1 MEYRK
6 IQLTGESTY
15 IVSLPKTWVTKNK
28 LEKGDVVYVIE
39 QGDEVILKLKEEKE
53 KQVEVK
59 IKTNDMEFL
68 GRLLITKYIQ
78 GYDTI
83 VFTAKDHLD
92 HKIRENLIQVSS
104 FLIGLEPFGE
114 KKDSI
119 TFHML
124 MKGGKNVMESVE
136 RMHELSILSL
146 RELTEYIDSGMNNEN
161 LLNGIMQRDN
171 EIDKF
176 YFLILRQLSSTGGF
190 ESIVYGQVAKSIE
203 RISDHIEMIASLLKE
218 GKKMKPEDFKVFRQ
232 VIDLYGDVLHTL
244 KNRDLSSAEEIL
256 LRIQKFRAA
265 EKRIMSN
272 LDEVSGKNILV
283 YASFRRIG
291 EYISDIAESVINLS

>member
-39 QGDEVILKLKEEKE
+39 QGDEIVLKLKEEKE
-53 KQVEVK
+53 RHVEIK
-59 IKTNDMEFL
+59 IKTTDLEFL

-114 KKDSI
+114 SKDSI

-124 MKGGKNVMESVE
+124 MKGSKNVMESVE
-136 RMHELSILSL
+136 RMHELSLLSL
-146 RELTEYIDSGMNNEN
+146 RELIDYIDSGVRSEN
-161 LLNGIMQRDN
+161 ILNGIIQRDN

-176 YFLILRQLSSTGGF
+176 YFLILRQLSSMGGF
-190 ESIVYGQVAKSIE
+190 DSIVYGQVAKSIE
-203 RISDHIEMIASLLKE
+203 RISDHIETISSLLKE
-218 GKKMKPEDFKVFRQ
+218 GKKMKPEDFRIFRQ
-232 VIDLYGDVLHTL
+232 VIDLYEDVLHTL
-244 KNRDLSSAEEIL
+244 KNRDLTSAEEIL
-256 LRIQKFRAA
+256 IRIQKFRAA
-265 EKRIMSN
+265 EKKIMSD
-272 LDEVSGKNILV
+272 LDEISAKNILV

>member
-15 IVSLPKTWVTKNK
+15 IVSLPKTWVKKNK
-28 LEKGDVVYVIE
+28 VEKGDVVYVIE
-39 QGDEVILKLKEEKE
+39 KGEEIILRLKDEKE
-53 KQVEVK
+53 KEVEIK

-83 VFTAKDHLD
+83 VFSAKDHLD
-92 HKIRENLIQVSS
+92 HRIRENLIQVSS

-114 KKDSI
+114 SKDSI
-119 TFHML
+119 TFRML
-124 MKGGKNVMESVE
+124 MKGGLNDMESIE
-136 RMHELSILSL
+136 RMHDLSILSL
-146 RELTEYIDSGMNNEN
+146 RELIDYIDSGMNNEN
-161 LLNGIMQRDN
+161 MLNGIIQRDN

-176 YFLILRQLSSTGGF
+176 YFLILRQLSATDGF
-190 ESIVYGQVAKSIE
+190 ESIIYGQVAKSLE
-203 RISDHIEMIASLLKE
+203 RISDHIEAVATLLKE
-218 GKKMKPEDFKVFRQ
+218 GKRMKPDDFKTFRQ
-232 VIDLYGDVLHTL
+232 VADLYEDVMLTL
-244 KNRDLSSAEEIL
+244 KNRDLTSAEEIL
-256 LRIQKFRAA
+256 QKIQKFRVA
-265 EKRIMSN
+265 EKKIMSN
-272 LDEVSGKNILV
+272 LDDTGAKNILV

>member
-15 IVSLPKTWVTKNK
+15 IVSLPKTWVKKNK
-28 LEKGDVVYVIE
+28 VEKGDVVYVIE
-39 QGDEVILKLKEEKE
+39 KGEEIILRLKDEKE
-53 KQVEVK
+53 KEVEIK

-83 VFTAKDHLD
+83 VFSAKDHLD
-92 HKIRENLIQVSS
+92 HRIRENLIQVSS

-114 KKDSI
+114 SKNSI
-119 TFHML
+119 TFRML
-124 MKGGKNVMESVE
+124 MKGGLNGMESIE
-136 RMHELSILSL
+136 RMHDLSILSL
-146 RELTEYIDSGMNNEN
+146 RELIDYIDSGMNNEN
-161 LLNGIMQRDN
+161 MLNGIIQRDN

-176 YFLILRQLSSTGGF
+176 YFLILRQLSTTDGF
-190 ESIVYGQVAKSIE
+190 ESIIYGQVAKSLE
-203 RISDHIEMIASLLKE
+203 RISDHIEAVATLLKE
-218 GKKMKPEDFKVFRQ
+218 GKRMKPDDFKTFRQ
-232 VIDLYGDVLHTL
+232 VADLYEDVMLTL
-244 KNRDLSSAEEIL
+244 KNRDLTSAEAIL
-256 LRIQKFRAA
+256 QKIQKFRVA
-265 EKRIMSN
+265 EKKIMSN
-272 LDEVSGKNILV
+272 LDDTGAKNVLV